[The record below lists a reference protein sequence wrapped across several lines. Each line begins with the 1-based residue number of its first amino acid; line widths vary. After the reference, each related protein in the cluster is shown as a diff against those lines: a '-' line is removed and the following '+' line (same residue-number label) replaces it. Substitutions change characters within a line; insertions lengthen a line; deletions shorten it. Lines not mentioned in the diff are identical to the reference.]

1 LIAFNN
7 RWFISEQSRDDFIS
21 LPPKS
26 KTDLYRS
33 MSVLPSIVQRFYPED
48 QNKEVTKEEYE
59 GMH

>member
-1 LIAFNN
+1 
-7 RWFISEQSRDDFIS
+7 
-21 LPPKS
+21 
-26 KTDLYRS
+26 